1 MKSFLSVL
9 IVASA
14 AHAFAPSAHTS
25 LSSTQ
30 STALHATTTQNDK
43 VGGSRRQ
50 LFQTT
55 ISTALIAST
64 TLVGGR
70 TNAADTASIDDY
82 AQSIEKSTKLL
93 SQSLGHALTSIDGL
107 NAQAR
112 RLGSSPDSG
121 PTHSIAVLDGMNS
134 QAKRLI
140 SDLSTSEEI
149 LSTIKSQSKQIT
161 IADESYRQITYDVS
175 HATSVLD
182 GLMMQSKRLVSA
194 SKANENG
201 YSSDEQIVYMLS
213 VLDGLN
219 AQVRRL
225 GGKDGSKGEDVFK
238 LLDELN
244 AKAAKALL

>member
-9 IVASA
+9 LVASA
-14 AHAFAPSAHTS
+14 AHAFAPSA
-25 LSSTQ
+25 STITK
-30 STALHATTTQNDK
+30 STALHAKTQNNNN
-43 VGGSRRQ
+43 VGGGTSRRQ

-55 ISTALIAST
+55 IST
-64 TLVGGR
+64 LVGS
-70 TNAADTASIDDY
+70 TILIPQFANADEVSIDDY
-82 AQSIEKSTKLL
+82 AQSIEKSTQLL
-93 SQSLGHALTSIDGL
+93 SQSLGHALSSIDGL

-112 RLGSSPDSG
+112 RLGSSPTSG
-121 PTHSIAVLDGMNS
+121 PTHSIAVLDGMNA

-140 SDLSTSEEI
+140 KDLSTSEEI
-149 LSTIKSQSKQIT
+149 LATIKSQAKQIT
-161 IADESYRQITYDVS
+161 ISDESYRQITYDVS

-182 GLMMQSKRLVSA
+182 GLMAQSKRLVSA

-201 YSSDEQIVYMLS
+201 YTSDDQIIYLLS

-225 GGKDGSKGEDVFK
+225 DGEDTFK
-238 LLDELN
+238 ILDELN